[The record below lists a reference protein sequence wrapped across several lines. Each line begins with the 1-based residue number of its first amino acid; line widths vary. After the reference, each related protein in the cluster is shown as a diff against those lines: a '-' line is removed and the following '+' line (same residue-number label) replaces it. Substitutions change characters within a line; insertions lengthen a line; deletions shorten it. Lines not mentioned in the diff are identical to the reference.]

1 MSGGRFNAPPGWPAA
16 PPDWRP
22 AEGWQAPPEW
32 PPAPP
37 GWQFWIPEPEP
48 AAAAAPERR
57 RSRYRTRWLY
67 LYRAAIACYLVF
79 LALALTGEGVTPSNV
94 AGLVLGLV
102 SAAGGLTMAE
112 VLHRRGCD
120 DVTFDSATQGLRV
133 VAVAWAAL
141 VIIMIVTV
149 MIGTGLGT
157 RTSAGAGANGLVEG
171 LFDSAAGTLFGLAAL
186 LLVAGDGYT
195 KFRQALLELRSGTS

>member
-1 MSGGRFNAPPGWPAA
+1 MSERFNAPPGWPAA

-37 GWQFWIPEPEP
+37 GWQFWIREPDGEPEP
-48 AAAAAPERR
+48 VRR
-57 RSRYRTRWLY
+57 ASRYQRRWVY

-79 LALALTGEGVTPSNV
+79 LILALAGAGITASNV

-141 VIIMIVTV
+141 VIVMLVTTT
-149 MIGTGLGT
+149 IATGLGT
-157 RTSAGAGANGLVEG
+157 RASAGEQANRLVVG

-195 KFRQALLELRSGTS
+195 KFRQALLELRSTPSA

>member
-1 MSGGRFNAPPGWPAA
+1 V
-16 PPDWRP
+16 
-22 AEGWQAPPEW
+22 
-32 PPAPP
+32 
-37 GWQFWIPEPEP
+37 
-48 AAAAAPERR
+48 
-57 RSRYRTRWLY
+57 Y

-79 LALALTGEGVTPSNV
+79 LILALAGAGITASNV

-141 VIIMIVTV
+141 VIVMLVTTT
-149 MIGTGLGT
+149 IATGLGT
-157 RTSAGAGANGLVEG
+157 RASAGEQANRLVVG

-195 KFRQALLELRSGTS
+195 KFRQALLELRSTPSA